1 MQVKKKKKKLGGQG
15 IPGWND
21 KVYYV
26 TKESV

>member
-1 MQVKKKKKKLGGQG
+1 MQVKKKKKIGGQG